1 MSLTNKVIGNYKLT
15 KKVGEGGFA
24 TVWVA
29 EHTITKVQ
37 VAVKAIKQFKPDD
50 AATKKLFDR
59 EIALLKQI
67 RHPFISELFEVH
79 SDADYNYLAMEYV
92 PGGNLLEVVN
102 KTGKIP
108 EEKARLYF
116 AQLIASLDYLHVYLK
131 IAHRDLKPENVLL
144 DSHGNARLIDFG
156 LGNQLQS
163 DQEKLKTT
171 CGSPAYAAPELFTKP
186 SYTMSADVWSA
197 GVLLY
202 SIIAGTLPFNANNMK
217 KLVLMI
223 INDEVKYP
231 DHFSEPLQDLLK
243 SMLKKVPEERI
254 DITAIKNHRWFT
266 SVEQSIFKNPHLVSA
281 GDPEIDPA
289 IIAKLKG
296 FGIDGSG
303 ITKDLLKKEF
313 NSTTAAYRMLAKLQ
327 QSDDIE
333 KEIAAFKK

>member
-1 MSLTNKVIGNYKLT
+1 MALTNKTIGNYKLL

-24 TVWVA
+24 SVWVA
-29 EHTITKVQ
+29 EHSITKVQ

-59 EIALLKQI
+59 EITLLKQI
-67 RHPFISELFEVH
+67 RHPFISELFEVL
-79 SDADYNYLAMEYV
+79 SDDDYNYLAMEFV

-116 AQLIASLDYLHVYLK
+116 AQLIGALEYLHGSLN

-144 DSHGNARLIDFG
+144 DQHGNARLIDFG

-186 SYTMSADVWSA
+186 SYTKSADVWSA
-197 GVLLY
+197 GILLF

-223 INDEVKYP
+223 INDQVKYP
-231 DHFSEPLQDLLK
+231 DTFSKPLVDLLTA
-243 SMLKKVPEERI
+243 MLKKSPEERI
-254 DITAIKNHRWFT
+254 EITAIKNHPWFT
-266 SVEQSIFKNPHLVSA
+266 NVEQSIFKNPHLVSA
-281 GDPEIDPA
+281 SDPPVNA
-289 IIAKLKG
+289 TIIAKMKS
-296 FGIDGSG
+296 FGVDGSG
-303 ITKDLLKKEF
+303 LTKEVLKTEF
-313 NSTTAAYRMLAKLQ
+313 NSTTAVYRMLSKLE
-327 QSDDIE
+327 QSDLIE
-333 KEIAAFKK
+333 KEISSFKK